1 MSQDRK
7 PSPVARRKS
16 ALHRVPA
23 EASPVAQCVLG
34 ALFVAAVVVLSLP
47 QARAASAGFGWVPF
61 WLLALPASAWLALQA
76 RCWLAPAT
84 QVPATAASLRRRVL
98 APAPRRRAG
107 SGARPGREASAA

>member
-7 PSPVARRKS
+7 PSPVARRTS
-16 ALHRVPA
+16 ASHRIPA
-23 EASPVAQCVLG
+23 ESSPVAQCVLG

-76 RCWLAPAT
+76 QRWLAPAT
-84 QVPATAASLRRRVL
+84 RTPAAPASLRRRAL

-107 SGARPGREASAA
+107 SGARRVREASAA